1 MEIKKLTQKSCEI
14 LSENLSKNFD
24 QISDLYRNHNS
35 TNVHLLC
42 GELEK
47 VKGQSFTIDD
57 NLIINNQL
65 ILRADEHGI
74 YDFEN
79 AKTIYEMF
87 NPPLTPFEANDERLW
102 VRLTHDQGH
111 KYMIKR
117 WMNKKEKGQKVIQE
131 RFFFTG
137 RSQSARIRNGIS
149 RLWWIAHLTIQPQ
162 EEHEENKWKFT
173 KAICESQDLITSIF
187 ERSLGSYENIRFG
200 ILEFYLEN
208 SEYFERER
216 SLKIKKMIRDLNNFG
231 GVSLLSLLTKE
242 EVKER
247 LEDFKQL

>member
-1 MEIKKLTQKSCEI
+1 MEIKKLTQKSCDI

-35 TNVHLLC
+35 ANIDLLC

-47 VKGQSFTIDD
+47 VKGHSFTIDD

-65 ILRADEHGI
+65 NLKADEQGI

-111 KYMIKR
+111 KYMVKR

-149 RLWWIAHLTIQPQ
+149 RLWWLAHLTLQPD
-162 EEHEENKWKFT
+162 EAIEENKWKYT
-173 KAICESQDLITSIF
+173 KVVCESQDLITSLF
-187 ERSLGSYENIRFG
+187 ERSIGSYENVRWG
-200 ILEFYLEN
+200 VLEFYLEN
-208 SEYFERER
+208 EAHFENER
-216 SLKIKKMIRDLNNFG
+216 SLKIKKMMRDLNNYG
-231 GVSLLSLLTKE
+231 GVTLISLLTKD
-242 EVKER
+242 EVKTI
-247 LEDFKQL
+247 LDNLK